1 VRKKK
6 GSKMSKKMIKKIT
19 MVMACSLCILALCG
33 FKAQAK
39 SLAESFS
46 GDSYYPTEFVN
57 FALGIYSHNKVTY
70 AKTSG
75 YTEGT
80 RYYLRSYIGGSS
92 SSATGAVADSGRQ
105 FFTQDGYVSCKYCIT
120 AQSTDATVSFLEM
133 ALSPTGYA
141 KYGR

>member
-1 VRKKK
+1 
-6 GSKMSKKMIKKIT
+6 
-19 MVMACSLCILALCG
+19 MACSLCVLALVG
-33 FKAQAK
+33 FKTQAK
-39 SLAESFS
+39 TLAQSFS
-46 GDSYYPTEFVN
+46 GDSYYPSEIVN

-80 RYYLRSYIGGSS
+80 KYYLRAYIGGSYG
-92 SSATGAVADSGRQ
+92 SADGAVADSGRKEY
-105 FFTQDGYVSCKYCIT
+105 TSDGQADCKYCLT
-120 AQSTDATVSFLEM
+120 AQTTASTVSILEM